1 MSYLHLS
8 PLRSVFLRVA
18 AIILVLLAMLRDG
31 RCGVDR
37 LVRYPAHLEVI
48 LMLGI
53 EFLPVFNALCSMSDG
68 VRMWYGSSSQT
79 CNSCSVNPRKSWVR
93 WVLKHP
99 VPNARAASTP
109 ALCEEYQVRSLE
121 WACRT
126 RFGAHIM

>member
-53 EFLPVFNALCSMSDG
+53 EFLPVFNALCSI
-68 VRMWYGSSSQT
+68 VRWGTDVVRIKLTNLQFLFSQPSQVMGAMGLKASGPERT
-79 CNSCSVNPRKSWVR
+79 SSVN
-93 WVLKHP
+93 
-99 VPNARAASTP
+99 ASP
-109 ALCEEYQVRSLE
+109 
-121 WACRT
+121 
-126 RFGAHIM
+126 M